1 MAGSP
6 GFAVTDQLNIYICAG
21 DYPAAKWHLLLK
33 QIHSQCG
40 EMASICHSPS
50 QNCWPGWSLYIF
62 FIEGHI
68 VVAYLQE
75 KTPHNTWLDHDL
87 CISINIMAYRFMT
100 IHVFQSTN
108 ITDHHGLSGAPFR
121 CVPVSGARF
130 GFSVLGAGH
139 PCCSPWVRFLL
150 RSLGIGGSRWCRLR
164 RWPRTPGG
172 CITIL
177 ERIYIHICVVY
188 MYIYIYGIWYNMV
201 YVFSDSLCVYMLY
214 NCILYM
220 CSIIEHVYTI
230 MLLYIY
236 THIYICTG

>member
-177 ERIYIHICVVY
+177 ERIYIYTHMCGIHV
-188 MYIYIYGIWYNMV
+188 YIYIWYMV
-201 YVFSDSLCVYMLY
+201 
-214 NCILYM
+214 
-220 CSIIEHVYTI
+220 
-230 MLLYIY
+230 
-236 THIYICTG
+236 

>member
-130 GFSVLGAGH
+130 GFSARRPPLLQSLGAIPSPQLGH
-139 PCCSPWVRFLL
+139 RRQQVMPLAPLAAHSW
-150 RSLGIGGSRWCRLR
+150 RLYNDI
-164 RWPRTPGG
+164 W
-172 CITIL
+172 
-177 ERIYIHICVVY
+177 ENIYIHICVVY
-188 MYIYIYGIWYNMV
+188 MYIYIYMVYGIIWYMCLVIHYVYICYIIVYCICVQLLNM
-201 YVFSDSLCVYMLY
+201 
-214 NCILYM
+214 CIQSCY
-220 CSIIEHVYTI
+220 
-230 MLLYIY
+230 YIY